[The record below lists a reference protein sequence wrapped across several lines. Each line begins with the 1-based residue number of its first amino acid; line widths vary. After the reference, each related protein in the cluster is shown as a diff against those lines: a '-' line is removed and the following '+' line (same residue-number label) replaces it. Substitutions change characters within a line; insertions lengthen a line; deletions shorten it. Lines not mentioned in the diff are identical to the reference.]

1 MYGDKYLWF
10 VIYLFTFGIIFMFIR
25 FSVDGTH
32 DAKYFKGKNHQIFVV
47 YMLLLLAWK
56 AHNKQFKAIYHI
68 EIWQLKL
75 PRKLARKLHQKL
87 LKSLLSQATKVCF
100 LHPCLLFVQCTFF
113 FILLYPFRLTLK
125 LSDMITES
133 VLALAER
140 GGSSRQALKKY
151 IKDKYPVGSTF
162 DTHFNLAIRK
172 GVEAGEFSQPK
183 GASGP
188 IKVSKKVKEPTAEKK
203 SSTAKVSKK
212 TTAEKKTN
220 SAKKTTPVKKPA
232 TVKETSDK
240 KSVAKKTSSKSAPA
254 KKAPAD
260 KTPAKKTSAAKKS
273 STEKVAPKKVT
284 KKDSAKKASAKK
296 ASVKKSSTKKTKK

>member
-1 MYGDKYLWF
+1 
-10 VIYLFTFGIIFMFIR
+10 MFIR

-56 AHNKQFKAIYHI
+56 AYNKQFKAIYHI

-188 IKVSKKVKEPTAEKK
+188 IKVLKKVKEPTAEKK

-220 SAKKTTPVKKPA
+220 SAKKTTSVKKPA

-240 KSVAKKTSSKSAPA
+240 KSVAKKTSSKSTPAKKTPA

-260 KTPAKKTSAAKKS
+260 KTPARKTSAAKKS

-296 ASVKKSSTKKTKK
+296 ASVKKISAKKTKK

>member
-87 LKSLLSQATKVCF
+87 LKPLLSQATKVCF

-113 FILLYPFRLTLK
+113 FILLYPLRLTLK

-212 TTAEKKTN
+212 TTAEKKT
-220 SAKKTTPVKKPA
+220 TPVKKPA

-240 KSVAKKTSSKSAPA
+240 KSV
-254 KKAPAD
+254 
-260 KTPAKKTSAAKKS
+260 AKKTSAAKKS